1 MKTIVGW
8 LGDPYLHL
16 VGIGL
21 IVLAIGAGINSEPG
35 RGEASDRCDLCH
47 RFHDE
52 SLGCP
57 NVPNALPR

>member
-1 MKTIVGW
+1 MKMIVGW

-21 IVLAIGAGINSEPG
+21 IVLAIGAGISSESG
-35 RGEASDRCDLCH
+35 RSDATERCDSCQ

-52 SLGCP
+52 SVVCSKLP
-57 NVPNALPR
+57 AALIR